1 VPVSHD
7 PSTDV
12 DDLILVSSP
21 VRRIDVTGDDRQ
33 RYLEDV
39 TTQHVVDAPIGS
51 IRGALHLDPH
61 GAPLGMFDV
70 VTLGDRLVLLAP
82 NDEVAAW
89 IVETL
94 GGRTF
99 LLDARFELVDD
110 RALAVR
116 GPQAGEVLA
125 AAGLGHVDGRCR
137 LADGVLI
144 VDRPTGVDL
153 IAPEATLSA
162 IADELVAQG
171 ARIGDADD
179 LERWRIRAA
188 LPAWGNEVRHP
199 HLPEEA
205 GVLASHV
212 HLAKGCYPGQEAVAR
227 MWMLGRPR
235 RRLVQLAA
243 ASQDA
248 PPSEAVA
255 VDITS
260 RDPEGQMALGYG
272 PVAVEPGVLVEG
284 DGATWKVVRVVG
296 DENPPGHDPAVT
308 RRRDRPRR

>member
-1 VPVSHD
+1 MPVNYES
-7 PSTDV
+7 STSV
-12 DDLILVSSP
+12 DELVVVSSP
-21 VRRIDVTGDDRQ
+21 VRRVDVTGDDRQ

-61 GAPLGMFDV
+61 GAPLGMFDL

-82 NDEVAAW
+82 NDELATW

-110 RALAVR
+110 SALAVR
-116 GPQAGEVLA
+116 GHRAGEVLA
-125 AAGLGHVDGRCR
+125 AAGLGHVEGRCR

-144 VDRPTGVDL
+144 VDRPSGVDL

-162 IADELVAQG
+162 ISEELVAHG
-171 ARIGDADD
+171 ARVGDSGD

-188 LPAWGNEVRHP
+188 LPAWASEVRHP

-205 GVLASHV
+205 GVLATHV

-235 RRLVQLAA
+235 RRLLQLAVA
-243 ASQDA
+243 ERET
-248 PPSEAVA
+248 PPSEALA
-255 VDITS
+255 VEITS
-260 RDPEGQMALGYG
+260 CDPEGEMALGYG
-272 PVAVEPGVLVEG
+272 PAAVTPGALVEG
-284 DGATWKVVRVVG
+284 SGTRWKVVQVVG
-296 DENPPGHDPAVT
+296 DESPPGHDPAVT